1 MPTTPYELFK
11 KVNLKIQGQVDWD
24 KPIPSSDC
32 GLYVV
37 AVTNKLDCLI
47 CEPTANLNDDYIDS
61 WIQTIIDGR
70 KQILIDGKP
79 ANRTLLKERISKF
92 WLPDETIIYI
102 GKAGPSKRRSLRV
115 RVNEFYHTRMG
126 CDGRHAG
133 GNWVNLLNNLYSYT
147 VFYSSYLNSDVE
159 VLEEAMLEYFMEC
172 VSNETRKKLYDHETC
187 LPFAN
192 KEINRSALGT
202 TIRKRHG
209 IGNSTVD
216 CGGSW
221 RR

>member
-1 MPTTPYELFK
+1 MPTTPCELFK
-11 KVNLKIQGQVDWD
+11 KVNLKIQGQVDWG
-24 KPIPSSDC
+24 KPIPSDDC

-37 AVTNKLDCLI
+37 AVTNKPDYLI
-47 CEPTANLNDDYIDS
+47 YEPTANLKYACIDS
-61 WIQTIIDGR
+61 WIQTIIDGG

-79 ANRTLLKERISKF
+79 ADRTFLKERISKF

-102 GKAGPSKRRSLRV
+102 GKAGPSKKRSLRV

-133 GNWVNLLNNLYSYT
+133 GNWVNLLSNLDSYSVY
-147 VFYSSYLNSDVE
+147 YSSYLNSDVE

-172 VSNETRKKLYDHETC
+172 VSIETRKKLYDHETC

-192 KEINRSALGT
+192 KEIHRSALGT